1 MIKNKR
7 NPNLFTKLFARKHK
21 TPDTVTVESLLAQ
34 DDVTEAINI
43 LLERQ
48 HKIKSL
54 MIIHVNKDDTW
65 GMINTDDIT
74 NSDWVWWAEQVK
86 NDILN
91 GEG

>member
-7 NPNLFTKLFARKHK
+7 KSNIFSKLFARKK
-21 TPDTVTVESLLAQ
+21 TVTIDSILAQ

-54 MIIHVNKDDTW
+54 MIIHVNKDDTFET
-65 GMINTDDIT
+65 ISTDDIKRYH
-74 NSDWVWWAEQVK
+74 NSDWIWWAKQIK
-86 NDILN
+86 NDIFN
-91 GEG
+91 GED